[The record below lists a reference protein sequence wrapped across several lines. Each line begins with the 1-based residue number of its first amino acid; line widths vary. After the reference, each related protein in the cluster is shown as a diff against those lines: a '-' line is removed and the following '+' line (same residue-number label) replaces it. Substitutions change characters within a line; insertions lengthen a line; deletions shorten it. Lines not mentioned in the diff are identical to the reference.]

1 MRKIKDLTSL
11 ELLEL
16 MTIIEPLL
24 PAILESEF
32 VQSRIAHV
40 VSQELLEANYEI
52 EKAKTAN
59 DFSEGAVAKAVMTIH
74 NEVAKSKARD
84 IQAIVPMLLKSENSG
99 RILEAVAF
107 LCRVTKEEVGGWVG
121 TKLMSTIK
129 QIIEDINFADFLEP
143 AEQLETNG

>member
-32 VQSRIAHV
+32 VQSRISHV

-52 EKAKTAN
+52 EKAKVAD
-59 DFSEGAVAKAVMTIH
+59 DFSEGAVARAVMTIH
-74 NEVAKSKARD
+74 NEIAKSKARD
-84 IQAIVPMLLKSENSG
+84 IQAIVPILLKPENSG

-107 LCRVTKEEVGGWVG
+107 LCQTTKEEVGGWAG
-121 TKLMSTIK
+121 TKLLSTIK
-129 QIIEDINFADFLEP
+129 QAVTDIDFADFLEP
-143 AEQLETNG
+143 AEQSETTE